1 MRSSNPFLHL
11 ARKYGVPY
19 GHVLAASDMF
29 MLLDL
34 SKIAPLVR
42 QHRRMGIDVNTL
54 PYPCQAQVLELTR
67 DFSVGTR
74 HLAELDQDLYDEYE
88 YHLRPTYTAPLGGP
102 WPEQFWSDRRTALLN
117 EDALRESRRVV
128 REENIPVPPHGSES

>member
-29 MLLDL
+29 MVLDL
-34 SKIAPLVR
+34 SKIVPLVQ

-54 PYPCQAQVLELTR
+54 PYACQAQVLELTR

-88 YHLRPTYTAPLGGP
+88 YHLRPTYTP
-102 WPEQFWSDRRTALLN
+102 PEQFWSDRRAALLN
-117 EDALRESRRVV
+117 EDTLRESRRVV
-128 REENIPVPPHGSES
+128 REENHPVPPHEAG

>member
-1 MRSSNPFLHL
+1 MRSSYPFLHL

-29 MLLDL
+29 MVLDL
-34 SKIAPLVR
+34 SKIVPLVR
-42 QHRRMGIDVNTL
+42 RHRLMGIDVNTL

-67 DFSVGTR
+67 DFPVSTR

-88 YHLRPTYTAPLGGP
+88 YHLRPHAEPATYTDAS
-102 WPEQFWSDRRTALLN
+102 WSDRRAALLN
-117 EDALRESRRVV
+117 EDALTESRRVV
-128 REENIPVPPHGSES
+128 HEENIPVPPHGSGP